1 MSDSISVLRYV
12 SIFSTY
18 ILYVDL
24 DFGCLLGYSFAS
36 LFCIAGLSRSHFAH
50 KANPLLQRTHRRGRM
65 RIDAMRCDASGE
77 FSGGGSTGLRTP
89 AAVGLLFLEDG
100 NIGECAIS
108 RGAKISP
115 IS

>member
-1 MSDSISVLRYV
+1 MIDSISVLIYAP
-12 SIFSTY
+12 IFSTY

-24 DFGCLLGYSFAS
+24 DLSVYSATPLPRCFAAPACLVHTLRARLIPFCNAHIVAEGC
-36 LFCIAGLSRSHFAH
+36 
-50 KANPLLQRTHRRGRM
+50 
-65 RIDAMRCDASGE
+65 AMGCDASAE
-77 FSGGGSTGLRTP
+77 FSGGSSTGLRTP
-89 AAVGLLFLEDG
+89 GAVGLLFLEDG